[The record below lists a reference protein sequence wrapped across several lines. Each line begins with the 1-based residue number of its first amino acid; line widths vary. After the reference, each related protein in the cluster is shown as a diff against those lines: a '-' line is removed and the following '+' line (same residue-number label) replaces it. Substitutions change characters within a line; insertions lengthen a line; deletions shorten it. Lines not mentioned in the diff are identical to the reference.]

1 MKKVKTF
8 FIITALIVLGF
19 CTSTVFASETPV
31 VRVENMTV
39 YTTEDMVSVP
49 IILDNN
55 SGFVSLG
62 IEIEYDESKLNLIS
76 VSNNTS
82 IVANFMAAKSYDTI
96 PYNMSWLSADEVLY
110 SGTIAVLNFKVLNSN
125 EEYTPIKIGFYKGR
139 NGDYVDGVDLNYDKD
154 FNPINMGYINGGIT
168 FKYPLYEKLPNGNI
182 KINLEIEKTALGGI
196 IIVAVYDN
204 MDNCIEVNTYSV
216 SKTIN
221 DEIMCG
227 KYIKIMQWNN
237 LNLCPLAEAQTIGI
251 D

>member
-8 FIITALIVLGF
+8 FIIIALIVLGF

-31 VRVENMTV
+31 LRVETITA
-39 YTTEDMVSVP
+39 YTIEDMVSVP

-62 IEIEYDESKLNLIS
+62 IEIEYDESKLSLIS
-76 VSNNTS
+76 VDNNTS
-82 IVANFMAAKSYDTI
+82 IIASFVSAKTYDTI

-110 SGTIAVLNFKVLNSN
+110 SGTIAVLKFKVLNID
-125 EEYTPIKIGFYKGR
+125 EEFIPIKISFYKGR

-154 FNPINMGYINGGIT
+154 FNSLNMSYINGGIT

-182 KINLEIEKTALGGI
+182 KINLEIEQPALGRI

-216 SKTIN
+216 SKTIS